1 MSINEIMD
9 GVKRT
14 GYQSNA
20 TNFRGVISMSL
31 SNNQMFEKT
40 GRGVYTL
47 RPGALLTSDDGMEEE
62 DELELEST
70 EESSDQVQHVGA
82 NDGSDT

>member
-1 MSINEIMD
+1 ME
-9 GVKRT
+9 GVKAT

-31 SNNQMFEKT
+31 SNNQLFEKT

-47 RPGALLTSDDGMEEE
+47 RPGAVLEEPDETSGEEQSEQDPAAATAGSSSDDE
-62 DELELEST
+62 T
-70 EESSDQVQHVGA
+70 
-82 NDGSDT
+82 